1 MSTEVYLVSSFNI
14 GGNGNVNVHVI
25 TDDYTTAEAVHAS
38 VLEACKAEKAR
49 TNEPAYDILVEC
61 CDVSFNKP
69 LLGSDAR
76 KLFQGQTL
84 VTQKND
90 NNTDLTPPQSTTSG
104 PSASCPTPAST
115 STSSTTGSGS

>member
-1 MSTEVYLVSSFNI
+1 MSASVYLVTSFNI
-14 GGNGNVNVHVI
+14 GGNGNVNVHVV
-25 TDDYTTAEAVHAS
+25 TDDVNTANAVHTS

-104 PSASCPTPAST
+104 PSATCATPSST
-115 STSSTTGSGS
+115 STRPTIA